1 MSKDG
6 GGSANTVSEFKPPD
20 YTQDLWKDYTNL
32 AGQAA
37 STPYTSYQGMTV
49 APMNGTQQAAV
60 DMTTDRAMNGAPDL
74 NQARASMGDMA
85 GGAYVNSNPYVN
97 SPYVSKVIQ
106 DNANQMAAANQAGT
120 AAQTDSAFARQ
131 GAFGGSAYQNAQAQN
146 TSNLNN
152 QVGQMANQYQLQN
165 ATLGS
170 QSYQNDM
177 GNMLSAANTTGNL
190 SQDDWKSIQAMM
202 GAGNDQQTYQQN
214 LLNASQNAFNQQQ
227 MYPQSQL
234 DALGNA
240 LSRASGGVG
249 TNSSAQTTN
258 QTVNPLTGLLGLG
271 GLGYGLYNSGMGNAT
286 P

>member
-1 MSKDG
+1 MSKDSG
-6 GGSANTVSEFKPPD
+6 GGSSSTQFQPPD
-20 YTQDLWKDYTNL
+20 YTQDLWKNYTNL
-32 AGQAA
+32 AGQIA
-37 STPYTSYQGMTV
+37 STPMSSYQGMTV

-74 NQARASMGDMA
+74 NQARGAMGDMA

-97 SPYVSKVIQ
+97 SPYVDRVIQ
-106 DNANQMAAANQAGT
+106 DNAQQMANANQAGT

-131 GAFGGSAYQNAQAQN
+131 GAFGGSAYQNAQQQN
-146 TSNLNN
+146 TQGLNTA
-152 QVGQMANQYQLQN
+152 VGQMANQYQLQN

-177 GNMLSAANTTGNL
+177 GNMVNAANTTGNL

-202 GAGNDQQTYQQN
+202 GVGNDQQTYQQN

-227 MYPQSQL
+227 QYPYSQL
-234 DALGNA
+234 DYLGNA
-240 LSRASGGVG
+240 LSRASGGVAG
-249 TNSSAQTTN
+249 GQT
-258 QTVNPLTGLLGLG
+258 QTQSTPVNALTGLLGLG